1 MLDKRVT
8 DIESVEEKYQDLYAQ
23 DDSGD
28 WVLQIVDQDAKK
40 QVDEFRNNNRALN
53 RELNAL
59 KEEMGKYSALGD
71 LSEDDISALRDMQ
84 ARQAAAQQDEILRD
98 LLGDAGLDKDKLRQ
112 YAEKQFEGE
121 RKELNRAIDR
131 LRAETEELEG
141 RYTAERAKYQDEVR
155 SAAIRAAVDSVARV
169 RPGAMDDILAR
180 GRGSLGFDEN
190 QSMIVQDANGDVRYG
205 KRGGDYMTVE
215 EWASELVESAPH
227 LFEGRVGGGAS
238 GDNSP
243 RMQPGV
249 RAVDGMNPE
258 ELGRNFK
265 AILNGEAQVRDN
277 LR

>member
-1 MLDKRVT
+1 MLDKRVS
-8 DIESVEEKYQDLYAQ
+8 DIESVDEKYQDLYSQ

-28 WVLQIVDQDAKK
+28 WVLQVVDSEAKK

-59 KEEMGKYSALGD
+59 KEEMSKYSALGD
-71 LSEDDISALRDMQ
+71 LTEDDIASLRDMQ
-84 ARQAAAQQDEILRD
+84 ARQAAAAQDEILRD
-98 LLGDAGLDKDKLRQ
+98 LLGEGGLDKDKLRS

-121 RKELNRAIDR
+121 RKELNRAIER

-141 RYTAERAKYQDEVR
+141 KYSTERSKYQEEVR

-180 GRGSLGFDEN
+180 GRSQVGFDDN
-190 QSMIVQDANGDVRYG
+190 QSMVVQDPSGEIRYG
-205 KRGGDYMTVE
+205 KKGGDYMSVE

-238 GDNSP
+238 GDNAP

-249 RAVDGMNPE
+249 RSIDGMNPE

-265 AILNGEAQVRDN
+265 AILNGEAQVRD
-277 LR
+277 R